1 MCGIAGWCHGAPDQE
16 TLRRMTLAL
25 RHRGPEDLGAFAD
38 EVTSLGHAR
47 LSIIDV
53 EGGQQPLYNEDETI
67 CVVVNGEIY
76 NHVALRELLEAKGH
90 RFRTHSDC
98 ETLVHLYEEEGV
110 AGLERLN
117 GQYAFAL
124 WDARAQQLVL
134 CRDRVGICPLH
145 YTFDGAT
152 LYFASEV
159 KSLLQAPGVSPR
171 MDVVTLGSVWT
182 YWSPAPGRTMFAG
195 VHAFPPASYA
205 VFRPG
210 DRTLAPVSYWSLD
223 YTERAWTEDAALA
236 ELEALLDDAV
246 ALRLKADVPVGAYLS
261 GGIDSSVLT
270 ALARRHAR
278 TLHTFSISFDAPDY
292 DESAWQRIVA
302 DALGVEHHTLRCDQD
317 VLAGTLPAMVR
328 HTEAPQLRAGPL
340 SMLLLSQ
347 SVNDHRFK
355 VVTTGEG
362 ADELFMGYDIFRETR
377 VRRFMARN
385 PGSAMRRRLIR
396 HLYTYL
402 SNRDALQ
409 RGFELMFQQGLDRVD
424 DPLFSHDLR
433 WSKTARLQ
441 SYFTPEARA
450 QFDAATLDHDL
461 RSQLPDGFEAWD
473 WAGKAQALEIMT
485 FMTPYLLGSQGDRVA
500 MANAVEGRFPF
511 LDHRVIEFAN
521 SLPISLKLRTL
532 SQDKYLLRRLATSR
546 LPESVVHR
554 PKMPYRAPIRDIVR
568 SHQGAYIDDALAP
581 DTLREVGLFNVEAA
595 RKLYEK
601 VRGDDAVSEM
611 DEMALLGIITTQLWH
626 DTFIR
631 PATTRD
637 MTNQPSVVAAFD

>member
-1 MCGIAGWCHGAPDQE
+1 MCGITGWCNGAPDQD
-16 TLRRMTLAL
+16 TLRRMTLAV
-25 RHRGPEDLGAFAD
+25 RHRGPE
-38 EVTSLGHAR
+38 EVGIFQDALTSLGHAR

-67 CVVVNGEIY
+67 CVVANGEIY
-76 NHVALRELLEAKGH
+76 NYVGLREQLESKGH

-110 AGLERLN
+110 EGFARLN

-124 WDARAQQLVL
+124 WDARARRLVL

-145 YTFDGAT
+145 YTFDGET

-159 KSLLQAPGVSPR
+159 KALLQAPGVSAQ
-171 MDVVTLGSVWT
+171 MDFVTLGSVWT
-182 YWSPAPGRTMFAG
+182 DWSPAPGRTMFTG

-210 DRTLAPVSYWSLD
+210 ERTLTPVSYWSLD
-223 YTERAWTEDAALA
+223 YSEQEWTEDAALE
-236 ELEALLDDAV
+236 ELETLLDDAV

-261 GGIDSSVLT
+261 GGIDSSLLT
-270 ALARRHAR
+270 ALARNHAR
-278 TLHTFSISFDAPDY
+278 TLHTFSISFDSPDY
-292 DESAWQRIVA
+292 DESAYQQIVA
-302 DALGVEHHTLRCDQD
+302 EALGVEHHVLRCDQD
-317 VLAGTLPAMVR
+317 LLAGTLPAMVR

-340 SMLLLSQ
+340 SMLLLSR
-347 SVNDHRFK
+347 SVHDHRFK

-377 VRRFMARN
+377 VRRFMARD

-402 SNRDALQ
+402 PNRDALQ

-424 DPLFSHDLR
+424 DPLFSHGLR
-433 WSKTARLQ
+433 WSKTERLQ

-450 QFDAATLDHDL
+450 QFDAAALDADL
-461 RSQLPDGFEAWD
+461 RDQLPDGFATWS
-473 WAGKAQALEIMT
+473 WAGRAQALEILT

-532 SQDKYLLRRLATSR
+532 SQDKYLLRRLASTR
-546 LPESVVHR
+546 LPEVIVHR

-568 SHQGAYIDDALAP
+568 SRQGNYIDGILAP
-581 DTLREVGLFNVEAA
+581 DALRAVGLFNVEAA

-601 VRGDDAVSEM
+601 ARGNDSISEM
-611 DEMALLGIITTQLWH
+611 DEMALLGVITTQLWH
-626 DTFIR
+626 ETFIQS
-631 PATTRD
+631 ATTGE
-637 MTNQPSVVAAFD
+637 TVSQPPVTAAFD

>member
-1 MCGIAGWCHGAPDQE
+1 
-16 TLRRMTLAL
+16 MTLAL

-38 EVTSLGHAR
+38 SLTSLGHAR

-67 CVVVNGEIY
+67 CVVANGEIY
-76 NHVALRELLEAKGH
+76 NHVALRELLESKGH

-98 ETLVHLYEEEGV
+98 ETLVHLYEEFGV
-110 AGLERLN
+110 AGFERLN

-124 WDARAQQLVL
+124 WDARTRQLVL

-145 YTFDGAT
+145 YTFDGET

-159 KSLLQAPGVSPR
+159 KALLQAPGVSPR
-171 MDVVTLGSVWT
+171 MDYVTLGSVWT
-182 YWSPAPGRTMFAG
+182 YWSPAPGRTMFEG
-195 VHAFPPASYA
+195 IKSFPPASYA

-210 DRTLAPVSYWSLD
+210 DRTLTPVTYWSLD
-223 YTERAWTEDAALA
+223 YTEREWTEDTALE
-236 ELEALLDDAV
+236 ELETLLDSAV
-246 ALRLKADVPVGAYLS
+246 ELRLKADVPVGAYLS

-270 ALARRHAR
+270 ALARKHAR
-278 TLHTFSISFDAPDY
+278 ILHTFSISFDSPDY
-292 DESAWQRIVA
+292 DESAYQRIVA
-302 DALGVEHHTLRCDQD
+302 DALGVEHHVLRCDQD
-317 VLAGTLPAMVR
+317 LLAGTLPAMVY
-328 HTEAPQLRAGPL
+328 HTETPQLRAGPL
-340 SMLLLSQ
+340 SMLLLSK
-347 SVNDHRFK
+347 SVHDHNFK

-362 ADELFMGYDIFRETR
+362 ADEMFMGYDIFRETR
-377 VRRFMARN
+377 VRRFMARD

-402 SNRDALQ
+402 PNRDALQ

-433 WSKTARLQ
+433 WSKAARLQ

-450 QFDAATLDHDL
+450 QFDAAMLDHDL
-461 RSQLPDGFEAWD
+461 RSQLPDGFATWG

-532 SQDKYLLRRLATSR
+532 SQDKYLLRRLAASR
-546 LPESVVHR
+546 LPEVIVNR

-581 DTLREVGLFNVEAA
+581 DKLREIGLFNVEAA
-595 RKLYEK
+595 RKLYDK
-601 VRGDDAVSEM
+601 VRGSESISEM
-611 DEMALLGIITTQLWH
+611 DEMALLGIITTQLWR

-631 PATTRD
+631 PTAISDTATT
-637 MTNQPSVVAAFD
+637 QPLAAAFD